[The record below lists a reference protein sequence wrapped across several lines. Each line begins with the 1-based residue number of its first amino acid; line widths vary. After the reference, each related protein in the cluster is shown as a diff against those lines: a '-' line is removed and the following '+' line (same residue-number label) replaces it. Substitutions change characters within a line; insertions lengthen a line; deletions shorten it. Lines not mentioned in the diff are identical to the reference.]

1 MFLTLLHCVCTTN
14 KDTRVDYSCLLDN
27 SYQMNTFGSLT
38 TESKSIPLRGEK
50 SEILTGRKG
59 SLLALLLNV

>member
-1 MFLTLLHCVCTTN
+1 MFFMLLLCVCTTN
-14 KDTRVDYSCLLDN
+14 KDTRVDYSCLLN
-27 SYQMNTFGSLT
+27 YSYQINTLESLT
-38 TESKSIPLRGEK
+38 TESKSIPLREEK

>member
-1 MFLTLLHCVCTTN
+1 MFFMLLQCVCTTN
-14 KDTRVDYSCLLDN
+14 KDTRVDYSCLLN
-27 SYQMNTFGSLT
+27 YSYQINTFGSLT